1 MSFGG
6 QPGIVLDRAPSV
18 PPADKRRPE
27 RGAEGYVVGNGNSAV
42 VQEGNVVVPPVAPSP
57 EVATKTN
64 YAEATERQETMEQ
77 IVQQGVRQ
85 NKPLY
90 SDTPLISVGKQVR
103 VEMPGCCRRAVIDC
117 IDEGDKTVDVTCCG
131 MGDGTENTEQEEA
144 TVSFSAVR
152 ALEDFEVNFEDL
164 HGAHMEDLYSG
175 AALAKELGNKLF
187 KMKDYEAAA
196 HLYGQAI
203 DKLHEF
209 REPQPGNDCWVL
221 MNQCG
226 ALALGSV
233 RSVNVKAEKA
243 EVSLYRTD
251 VNQIQVFK
259 GAPWRSLIPVHEDY
273 LVLHSSLYTNRAKSL
288 VQMGRHQ
295 EAAQDLTVTI
305 GLWAARDEGA
315 RRGGGKMTRS
325 VSATEVAEQREQLTK
340 AYFMRSKTR
349 LARMKLEQARSDVNE
364 AKSLKPAAAMV
375 SLLQQLERDIDS
387 AQKEQVRSNK
397 KIAKE
402 VAKWADKAM
411 SGMDEA
417 AIAAM
422 EARGQATLGSQPC
435 SASLSP
441 QVAQRPAMSAR
452 NWGDAWRLI
461 PCVCQRRQKG
471 SVVGAAV
478 GGVCSSK
485 NSFWVGTWI
494 YGNEKKGLSSFTI
507 TSVAG
512 SDEFL
517 VSERCRGGSGETC
530 GVLRPDNDG
539 RYIAEMKL
547 DGGEHLGTMR
557 LRVGDGGVAGQ
568 DVLISNFLARGD
580 GATWSSDEVV
590 RRQQVVASA
599 APPPVALPQA
609 LPPPCPPHDL
619 RIPEGS

>member
-1 MSFGG
+1 MFFGG
-6 QPGIVLDRAPSV
+6 QSRKVRDRAPSA
-18 PPADKRRPE
+18 PPADKRRPK
-27 RGAEGYVVGNGNSAV
+27 RGAGGYVAGNGKGAA
-42 VQEGNVVVPPVAPSP
+42 VQEGNVVAPPVAPSS
-57 EVATKTN
+57 EIATKAN
-64 YAEATERQETMEQ
+64 DAEATEEKETMEQ
-77 IVQQGVRQ
+77 MRQQGVRP

-90 SDTPLISVGKQVR
+90 NDTPLVSVGKQVR
-103 VEMPGCCRRAVIDC
+103 VEMAGCCRRAVIDC

-144 TVSFSAVR
+144 TVPFTAIR
-152 ALEDFEVNFEDL
+152 ALEDFEVNSEDL
-164 HGAHMEDLYSG
+164 HRALMEDLYSG
-175 AALAKELGNKLF
+175 AALAKEHGNKLF

-203 DKLHEF
+203 DELYEF
-209 REPQPGNDCWVL
+209 QEPQPGSDCWVL
-221 MNQCG
+221 MNQGG
-226 ALALGSV
+226 ALVLGSV
-233 RSVNVKAEKA
+233 RSVNVEAEKA
-243 EVSLYRTD
+243 EVALYRTD
-251 VNQIQVFK
+251 VDQIQVFK
-259 GAPWRSLIPVHEDY
+259 GAPWRTLIPVHEDH

-288 VQMGRHQ
+288 VQLGRNQ

-349 LARMKLEQARSDVNE
+349 LARMKLEQARSDVKE
-364 AKSLKPAAAMV
+364 AKSLEPAAAMI

-411 SGMDEA
+411 SGMNDTA
-417 AIAAM
+417 LAAM
-422 EARGQATLGSQPC
+422 E
-435 SASLSP
+435 
-441 QVAQRPAMSAR
+441 
-452 NWGDAWRLI
+452 
-461 PCVCQRRQKG
+461 G

-485 NSFWVGTWI
+485 NSFWAGTWL

-507 TSVAG
+507 TSIAG
-512 SDEFL
+512 SDELL
-517 VSERCRGGSGETC
+517 VSERCGSMEMS
-530 GVLRPDNDG
+530 GVLRPESDG
-539 RYIAEMKL
+539 CYSAEMKL
-547 DGGEHLGTMR
+547 DGREPLGTIR

-568 DVLISNFLARGD
+568 HVLISNFLPRGD
-580 GATWSSDEVV
+580 GATWGSDEVV